1 MKNAENARENF
12 WLDLGPVAEYSDM
25 NAAAAAAQN
34 GDASPDGKAHG
45 FTGAEQGTIYEPS
58 HGKDCG
64 CGKGDGCGCGNGGH
78 GKGEKT
84 DAPDHNQ
91 VPDVNTDTVPPEIPP
106 LPPET
111 WPGL

>member
-1 MKNAENARENF
+1 MKNAENARDDF
-12 WLDLGPVAEYSDM
+12 WLDLGPAAGYADMDAEAT
-25 NAAAAAAQN
+25 AAKD
-34 GDASPDGKAHG
+34 GDVSPDGALRG
-45 FTGAEQGTIYEPS
+45 FTGAEQGTVYEPS
-58 HGKDCG
+58 RDKDCG
-64 CGKGDGCGCGNGGH
+64 CGKGDGCGC

-91 VPDVNTDTVPPEIPP
+91 VPDVNTDTIPPEVPP